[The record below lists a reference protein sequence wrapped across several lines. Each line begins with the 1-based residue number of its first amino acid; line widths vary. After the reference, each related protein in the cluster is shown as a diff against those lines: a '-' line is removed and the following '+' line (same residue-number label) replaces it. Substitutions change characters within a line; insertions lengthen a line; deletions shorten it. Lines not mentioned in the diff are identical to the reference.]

1 MPKPD
6 LSYAIGLTPVEAVRY
21 FRSKG
26 IAVTENWQ
34 DLWGEAHAR
43 AFTVA
48 GVARLDLLQ
57 DIRGALDTAIKEGK
71 TEKWVVDTLA
81 PMLQKKGWWG
91 KKEVID
97 PDTGEVRYVRQG
109 SPARL
114 KLIYRQNVQ
123 GAYMAGRYKQMK
135 ENADNEPFWQYVAV
149 LDQKT
154 RPAHA
159 ALNGII
165 FRHDDPFWD
174 AMYPPNGWNCRCRV
188 RAYSESRLKRRG
200 LEVFD
205 SAGHMV
211 TREVETVNR
220 QTGEV
225 TKRTVTG
232 YRHGGRG
239 SLESFPDAGFDYN
252 PGKVWLEDAL
262 ANVPEPAQ
270 VLTWKDLELCPL
282 REVPAGERLPAPRL
296 LPKAASQEAA
306 EKQLA
311 EALGFDDEYQKIV
324 ETPLGSRVIR
334 RELLAHMVE
343 KRSDARE
350 RFANYVLP
358 TLEQPYEVWLK
369 QHKDGKLRENYIGL
383 FRDGKYSLLVVVRIN
398 RDGSLMWNMMNR
410 KERDMDKLREGAL
423 RWAPKRKS

>member
-1 MPKPD
+1 MPTPD
-6 LSYAIGLTPVEAVRY
+6 LSYALGLEPVEAVRY

-26 IAVTENWQ
+26 IAVTENWH
-34 DLWGEAHAR
+34 DLWQEAHAR

-48 GVARLDLLQ
+48 GVAKLDLLQ
-57 DIRGALDTAIKEGK
+57 DIRGAVDAAIREGR
-71 TEKWVVDTLA
+71 TERWFLNELTPVLK
-81 PMLQKKGWWG
+81 QKGWWG
-91 KKEVID
+91 KKEAAD

-114 KLIYRQNVQ
+114 KLIYRQNTQ
-123 GAYMAGRYKQMK
+123 SAYMAGRFKQQL
-135 ENADNEPFWQYVAV
+135 ENADSAPYWRYIAV

-159 ALNGII
+159 ALNGKV
-165 FRHDDPFWD
+165 FRHDDPFWG

-188 RAYSESRLKRRG
+188 AAYSESRLKRRG
-200 LEVFD
+200 LEVSD

-225 TKRTVTG
+225 VRRSVTG
-232 YRHGGRG
+232 YRHGGKG
-239 SLESFPDAGFDYN
+239 SLESFTDAGFSYN

-262 ANVPEPAQ
+262 AQVPDPAQ
-270 VLTWKDLELCPL
+270 AATWKGMGLRPL
-282 REVPAGERLPAPRL
+282 RDVPAAERLPAPEL
-296 LPKAASQEAA
+296 LPVAESQKEA
-306 EKQLA
+306 EKRLA
-311 EALGFDDEYQKIV
+311 EALGFTDERQRIV
-324 ETPLGSRVIR
+324 ETPMGSRVIR

-358 TLEQPYEVWLK
+358 TLQQPFEIWLK
-369 QHKDGKLRENYIGL
+369 QHEDGKLRESYLGL
-383 FRDGKYSLLVVVRIN
+383 FHEAKYSLLVVVRIN
-398 RDGSLMWNMMNR
+398 RDGSLVWNMMNR
-410 KERDMDKLREGAL
+410 EPKKMDSLREGML
-423 RWAPKRKS
+423 VHQKKS

>member
-21 FRSKG
+21 FRAKG
-26 IAVTENWQ
+26 IAVTENWP

-48 GVARLDLLQ
+48 GVAKLDLLQ
-57 DIRGALDTAIKEGK
+57 DIRGAVDAAIKEGR
-71 TEKWVVDTLA
+71 TEQWFLNELA
-81 PMLQKKGWWG
+81 LILKKKGWWG
-91 KKEVID
+91 KNEVTD

-114 KLIYRQNVQ
+114 KLIYRQNTQ
-123 GAYMAGRYKQMK
+123 SAYMAGRYKQQL
-135 ENADNEPFWQYVAV
+135 ENADYEPYLQYVAV

-159 ALNGII
+159 ALNGKV
-165 FRHDDPFWD
+165 FRFDDPFWG

-188 RAYSESRLKRRG
+188 AAYSESRLKRRG
-200 LEVFD
+200 LKVSD

-225 TKRTVTG
+225 TRRTVTG
-232 YRHGGRG
+232 YRHGGKG
-239 SLESFPDAGFDYN
+239 SLESFTDAGFSYN

-270 VLTWKDLELCPL
+270 ATTWKDMGLRPL
-282 REVPAGERLPAPRL
+282 RDVPADERLPAPEL
-296 LPKAASQEAA
+296 LPVADSQEAA
-306 EKQLA
+306 EKRLA
-311 EALGFDDEYQKIV
+311 EALGFTDEHQRIV
-324 ETPLGSRVIR
+324 ETPVGSRVIR

-343 KRSDARE
+343 KRPDARE

-358 TLEQPYEVWLK
+358 TLERPFEVWLK
-369 QHKDGKLRENYIGL
+369 QHEDGKLRENYIGL
-383 FRDGKYSLLVVVRIN
+383 FRDTKYSVLVVVRIN
-398 RDGSLMWNMMNR
+398 RDGSLVWNIMQR
-410 KERDMDKLREGAL
+410 EDKKMDKHREGIL
-423 RWAPKRKS
+423 VYKKKS

>member
-21 FRSKG
+21 FRAKG
-26 IAVTENWQ
+26 IAVTENWP
-34 DLWGEAHAR
+34 DLWGEAHVR

-48 GVARLDLLQ
+48 GVAKLDLLQ
-57 DIRGALDTAIKEGK
+57 DIRGAVDAAIKEGR
-71 TEKWVVDTLA
+71 TEQWFLNELA
-81 PMLQKKGWWG
+81 PILKKKGWWG
-91 KKEVID
+91 KNEVTD

-114 KLIYRQNVQ
+114 KLIYRQNTQ
-123 GAYMAGRYKQMK
+123 SAYMAGRYKQQL
-135 ENADNEPFWQYVAV
+135 ENADYEPYLQYVAV

-159 ALNGII
+159 ALNGKV
-165 FRHDDPFWD
+165 FRFDDPFWG

-188 RAYSESRLKRRG
+188 AAYSESRLKRRG
-200 LEVFD
+200 LKVSD

-225 TKRTVTG
+225 TRRTVTG
-232 YRHGGRG
+232 YRHGGKG
-239 SLESFPDAGFDYN
+239 SLESFTDAGFSYN

-270 VLTWKDLELCPL
+270 ATTWKDMGLRPL
-282 REVPAGERLPAPRL
+282 RDVPADERLPAPEL
-296 LPKAASQEAA
+296 LPVADSQEAA
-306 EKQLA
+306 EKRLA
-311 EALGFDDEYQKIV
+311 EALGFTDEHQRIV
-324 ETPLGSRVIR
+324 ETPVGSRVIR

-343 KRSDARE
+343 KRPDARE

-358 TLEQPYEVWLK
+358 TLERPFEVWLK
-369 QHKDGKLRENYIGL
+369 QHEDGKLRENYIGL
-383 FRDGKYSLLVVVRIN
+383 FRDTKYSVLVVVRIN
-398 RDGSLMWNMMNR
+398 RDGSLVWNIMQR
-410 KERDMDKLREGAL
+410 EDKKMDKHREGIL
-423 RWAPKRKS
+423 VYKKKS

>member
-21 FRSKG
+21 FRAKG
-26 IAVTENWQ
+26 IAVTENWP

-48 GVARLDLLQ
+48 GVAKLDLLQ
-57 DIRGALDTAIKEGK
+57 DIRGAVDAAIKEGR
-71 TEKWVVDTLA
+71 TEQWFLNELA
-81 PMLQKKGWWG
+81 PILKKKGWWG
-91 KKEVID
+91 KNEVTD

-114 KLIYRQNVQ
+114 KLIYRQNTQ
-123 GAYMAGRYKQMK
+123 SAYMAGRYKQQL
-135 ENADNEPFWQYVAV
+135 ENADYEPYLQYVAV

-159 ALNGII
+159 ALNGKV
-165 FRHDDPFWD
+165 FRFDDPFWG

-188 RAYSESRLKRRG
+188 AAYSESRLKRRG
-200 LEVFD
+200 LKVSD

-225 TKRTVTG
+225 TRRTVTG
-232 YRHGGRG
+232 YRHGGKG
-239 SLESFPDAGFDYN
+239 SLESFTDAGFSYN

-270 VLTWKDLELCPL
+270 ATTWKDMGLRPL
-282 REVPAGERLPAPRL
+282 RDVPADERLPAPEL
-296 LPKAASQEAA
+296 LPVADSQEAA
-306 EKQLA
+306 EKRLA
-311 EALGFDDEYQKIV
+311 EALGFTDEHQRIV
-324 ETPLGSRVIR
+324 ETPVGSRVIR

-343 KRSDARE
+343 KRPDARE

-358 TLEQPYEVWLK
+358 TLERPFEVWLK
-369 QHKDGKLRENYIGL
+369 QHEDGKLRENYIGL
-383 FRDGKYSLLVVVRIN
+383 FRETKYSLLVVVRIN
-398 RDGSLMWNMMNR
+398 RDGSLVWNIMQR
-410 KERDMDKLREGAL
+410 EDKKMDKHREGML
-423 RWAPKRKS
+423 VYKKKS